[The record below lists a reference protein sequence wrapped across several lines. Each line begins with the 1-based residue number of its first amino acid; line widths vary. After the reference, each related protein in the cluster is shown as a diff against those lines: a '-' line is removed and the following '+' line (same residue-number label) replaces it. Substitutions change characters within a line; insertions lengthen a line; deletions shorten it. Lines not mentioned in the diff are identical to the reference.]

1 MASEGLPSP
10 RVQPEEDVGEES
22 PIRVIVRVRPVPAA
36 AARTAALTVR
46 PPNEIHVQRA
56 QGDLQAGFDAV
67 LGPDAEQAF
76 VYDHVGPAVD
86 AAIQGLNSTVFAYG
100 QTGSGKTHT
109 LFGGLLPDDN
119 AAANAGGG
127 AEFLEG
133 MAARALRQLF
143 AHTEALEEE
152 GTRLAVSCSFLEIYN
167 EHLSDLLLP
176 AAARRGGGVQLALKE
191 DECKEV
197 YVRGLSEVPTHSV
210 DHAFALVRRALRS
223 RSVRQTEMNERS
235 SRSHAVLQLVI
246 EGSAPRRRRPR
257 PAGAAVGARAAA
269 VAVVAPP
276 ARASTSWTLR
286 ARSVWARQT
295 RRCSLRITGARWRR
309 SIRACRR
316 WPTASRPSPPAR
328 RVTYPTATPSSP
340 GCCRCARARR
350 KVGGQQHTVTRPWT
364 AVARSPCPRHPLRH

>member
-1 MASEGLPSP
+1 MVGARARCWSERMNPRAAAQLPETSPRIGVRYMKITRATRTEWPLPGIPFLLAWERCVGVVYMASEGLPSP

-143 AHTEALEEE
+143 AQTEASRRRAPDSPSVAPSWRFTTSISPTCCCQRRR
-152 GTRLAVSCSFLEIYN
+152 G
-167 EHLSDLLLP
+167 
-176 AAARRGGGVQLALKE
+176 AAAA
-191 DECKEV
+191 
-197 YVRGLSEVPTHSV
+197 
-210 DHAFALVRRALRS
+210 
-223 RSVRQTEMNERS
+223 S
-235 SRSHAVLQLVI
+235 S
-246 EGSAPRRRRPR
+246 
-257 PAGAAVGARAAA
+257 
-269 VAVVAPP
+269 
-276 ARASTSWTLR
+276 
-286 ARSVWARQT
+286 
-295 RRCSLRITGARWRR
+295 WR
-309 SIRACRR
+309 
-316 WPTASRPSPPAR
+316 
-328 RVTYPTATPSSP
+328 
-340 GCCRCARARR
+340 
-350 KVGGQQHTVTRPWT
+350 
-364 AVARSPCPRHPLRH
+364 